1 MQNFFK
7 GVFLFL
13 VIFKFSF
20 SFHIAPTFFEKRIDT
35 GGGYQEFILKNNT
48 NRTARYKISFLPGL
62 GKFGHMDKWVEYNP
76 KIITVKPQG
85 ESILKVYIK
94 APKGTPEGE
103 YSALLNAK
111 TVAVPKIDR
120 QPDEEV
126 SAAARM
132 GLDVSMEVVG
142 YVGELNANLAIS
154 NFKVSED
161 KDGKTIVTFNLKNNT
176 PKRGVYYSVEILE
189 GNQNFETVE
198 KGRIAVGKSDEIKI
212 TLNKMKKRDIVGIRI
227 RETSTRKEIT
237 SKKL

>member
-1 MQNFFK
+1 MQKLNIFISTFLLIFNT
-7 GVFLFL
+7 VFP
-13 VIFKFSF
+13 
-20 SFHIAPTFFEKRIDT
+20 FHITPTFFEKRIDA

-62 GKFGHMDKWVEYNP
+62 GKFGHMDKWVEYSP

-85 ESILKVYIK
+85 QSILKVYVK

-103 YSALLNAK
+103 YSTLLNAK
-111 TVAVPKIDR
+111 TVAVPKVDR
-120 QPDEEV
+120 QPDEDV
-126 SAAARM
+126 SATARM

-154 NFKVSED
+154 NLKVSED
-161 KDGKTIVTFNLKNNT
+161 KDGKAIVTFNLKNNT

-212 TLNKMKKRDIVGIRI
+212 TLNKMKKRDIVGVRI